1 MGQFFSW
8 LRRPQDSS
16 ALEDVAVE
24 EQSQPKQPTS
34 TPSVPAST
42 VKPAQHEK
50 GAASSSTT
58 VAAAKPA
65 TTAASAATTTTGTR
79 STSSAATSSV
89 TNVGASTG
97 AKASGGVTTTTGSS
111 KVTSQAPPVSP
122 AKAPP
127 VSTGTTGAVS
137 GAGKPPTELV
147 KPIDTSKV
155 QNTAVSSSK
164 PEPSKVTSTVTKPT
178 ATTVVSGTTGQKED
192 VKSKEAKVKSE
203 VSPKASTLAPAV
215 DPFDALAGS
224 LPSEKPSKSP
234 QFTGPEVTEPS
245 LTSEVAPRCG
255 DRDDTL
261 PPGYRLKDME
271 KKMPAGKPEKPK
283 EVSKPLTL
291 DEAVDSL
298 SAGFVSTPPPSKPEV
313 KHETVAAVDTRKN
326 YAPAPPAQKKQDVS
340 VPASLSPAPPADKK
354 PKIEKEKKVS
364 AVKPKQEPKA
374 DPMSADALEALVGT
388 LPEAKPVPESPKLK
402 PEEIVNEEKQKSE
415 KGVRVGERDDTLPP
429 EYRFKED
436 KDKKLPP
443 PPKEPSMDTT
453 EALDI
458 LSGDFTDASV
468 APAVHSPVPPKAQAK
483 QPQVEDL
490 SALDALAGDFVAPA
504 HAKKVCSGAPSV
516 PTPATKSTP
525 PTSDQ
530 ADPMSLEALDALGGT
545 LPEAKPVPES
555 PKLRPEEIVKEAE
568 IKSEKGA
575 RVGERDDTLP
585 PDYRFPK
592 EDPKTQPPP
601 PKKEPSL
608 DTTEALDI
616 LSGDFSS
623 SSAAPVVQT
632 PVPPSAPPAD
642 SSADFDLEELA
653 LDFVAP
659 KSASKVCSAA
669 SAPTTTDRQA
679 DPMSLEALDALGGT
693 LPEAKPVPESPKLT
707 PEEIVKEAEVKS
719 EKGVRVG
726 ERDDTLPPDYRFPK
740 EDPKTQPPPPKKEPS
755 LDPTE
760 ALDILS
766 GDFTSPATAPVVQTP
781 VPPSAPPA
789 DSSADFDLEELALD
803 FVAPTSAS
811 KVCSAASAP
820 TTMDRQLSEGTT
832 SAMDA
837 LSDTLKDIRPAPE
850 PEPVPPKHVVEEKK
864 VVEERVSKPG
874 ERDDSLPPEYRPTEA
889 DIKAAAEAKA
899 KAKAAPAAKQP
910 SLDESKALDFLSG
923 GFVSEKPVTPPA
935 PQCQAPPADTSSS
948 QKESGPVLDKLAAT
962 LLPGDFPDTKPSDSK
977 PKGKG
982 GKSKSAPK
990 CPHPPQRKAGRARSR
1005 TLVAA
1010 STKRY
1015 RDANPRSCSNE
1026 YMHIMCC
1033 NGRKVYRTSAAKNT
1047 SNTDAFKNTSTN
1059 CSMCKSPSIVL
1070 GSAHAL

>member
-1 MGQFFSW
+1 MGQVFSW

-24 EQSQPKQPTS
+24 QQVTLTGYNVCESQPKQPTS

-50 GAASSSTT
+50 GAASSSTR

-79 STSSAATSSV
+79 STSTV

-111 KVTSQAPPVSP
+111 KVTLQAPPVSP
-122 AKAPP
+122 AIAPP
-127 VSTGTTGAVS
+127 VSTGTTGAVG

-147 KPIDTSKV
+147 KPTDTSKV
-155 QNTAVSSSK
+155 QKTAVSSSK
-164 PEPSKVTSTVTKPT
+164 LEPSKVTSTVTKPT

-203 VSPKASTLAPAV
+203 VSPKASTL
-215 DPFDALAGS
+215 
-224 LPSEKPSKSP
+224 
-234 QFTGPEVTEPS
+234 
-245 LTSEVAPRCG
+245 
-255 DRDDTL
+255 
-261 PPGYRLKDME
+261 E
-271 KKMPAGKPEKPK
+271 KKMPAGEPEKPK

-298 SAGFVSTPPPSKPEV
+298 STGFVSTPLPSKPEV

-326 YAPAPPAQKKQDVS
+326 YAPAPPAQKKQDAS

-354 PKIEKEKKVS
+354 PKIEKPATDSAAAQDVKPKIEEKKVS
-364 AVKPKQEPKA
+364 ADKPKQDPKA
-374 DPMSADALEALVGT
+374 DPMSVDALEALVGT
-388 LPEAKPVPESPKLK
+388 LPEAKPVPESPELR
-402 PEEIVNEEKQKSE
+402 PEEIVHEGKLKSE

-443 PPKEPSMDTT
+443 PPKQPSMDTT

-458 LSGDFTDASV
+458 LSGGFTDASV
-468 APAVHSPVPPKAQAK
+468 APAVHSPVKAQVK

-504 HAKKVCSGAPSV
+504 HARKVCSGAPSV
-516 PTPATKSTP
+516 PTTATKSTP

-530 ADPMSLEALDALGGT
+530 ADPMSLDALDALGGT
-545 LPEAKPVPES
+545 LPEAKLVPES
-555 PKLRPEEIVKEAE
+555 PKVRPEEIVKEAE
-568 IKSEKGA
+568 I
-575 RVGERDDTLP
+575 
-585 PDYRFPK
+585 
-592 EDPKTQPPP
+592 
-601 PKKEPSL
+601 
-608 DTTEALDI
+608 
-616 LSGDFSS
+616 
-623 SSAAPVVQT
+623 
-632 PVPPSAPPAD
+632 
-642 SSADFDLEELA
+642 
-653 LDFVAP
+653 
-659 KSASKVCSAA
+659 
-669 SAPTTTDRQA
+669 
-679 DPMSLEALDALGGT
+679 
-693 LPEAKPVPESPKLT
+693 
-707 PEEIVKEAEVKS
+707 KS

-726 ERDDTLPPDYRFPK
+726 ERDDTLPPGYRFPK

-766 GDFTSPATAPVVQTP
+766 GDFTSSSAAPVVHAPVPPSAPPADSSADFDLEEFALDFVAPTSASKVCSAASAPTTTDRQADPMSLDALDALGGTLPEAKLVPESPKLRPEEIIKEAEIKSEKGVRVGERDDTLPPGYRFPKEDPKTQPPPPKKEPSLDPTEALDILSGDFTSSAKAPVVQTP

-789 DSSADFDLEELALD
+789 DSSADFDLGEFAVDL
-803 FVAPTSAS
+803 VAPTSAS

-874 ERDDSLPPEYRPTEA
+874 ERDDSLPPECRPKEA

-899 KAKAAPAAKQP
+899 KAASAAKQP
-910 SLDESKALDFLSG
+910 SLDESQALDILSG
-923 GFVSEKPVTPPA
+923 SFVSEKPPVTPPA
-935 PQCQAPPADTSSS
+935 PQCQAPPANTSSS
-948 QKESGPVLDKLAAT
+948 QKESGPVLDKLAAS

-977 PKGKG
+977 RKGKG

-990 CPHPPQRKAGRARSR
+990 KPAEADVPVMEPLPPKP
-1005 TLVAA
+1005 
-1010 STKRY
+1010 STDVMSSSPTKK
-1015 RDANPRSCSNE
+1015 
-1026 YMHIMCC
+1026 
-1033 NGRKVYRTSAAKNT
+1033 GG
-1047 SNTDAFKNTSTN
+1047 
-1059 CSMCKSPSIVL
+1059 KS
-1070 GSAHAL
+1070 

>member
-1 MGQFFSW
+1 M
-8 LRRPQDSS
+8 
-16 ALEDVAVE
+16 
-24 EQSQPKQPTS
+24 SQPKQPTS

-50 GAASSSTT
+50 GAASSSTR

-79 STSSAATSSV
+79 STSTV

-111 KVTSQAPPVSP
+111 KVTLQAPPVSP
-122 AKAPP
+122 AIAPP
-127 VSTGTTGAVS
+127 VSTGTTGAVG

-147 KPIDTSKV
+147 KPTDTSKV
-155 QNTAVSSSK
+155 QKTAVSSSK
-164 PEPSKVTSTVTKPT
+164 LEPSKVTSTVTKPT

-215 DPFDALAGS
+215 DPLDALAGS

-245 LTSEVAPRCG
+245 ITSEVAHRCG
-255 DRDDTL
+255 DGDATL

-271 KKMPAGKPEKPK
+271 KKMPAGEPEKPK

-298 SAGFVSTPPPSKPEV
+298 STGFVSTPLPSKPEV

-326 YAPAPPAQKKQDVS
+326 YAPAPPAQKKQDAS

-354 PKIEKEKKVS
+354 PKIEKPATDSAAAQDVKPKIEEKKVS
-364 AVKPKQEPKA
+364 ADKPKQDPKA
-374 DPMSADALEALVGT
+374 DPMSVDALEALVGT
-388 LPEAKPVPESPKLK
+388 LPEAKPVPESPELR
-402 PEEIVNEEKQKSE
+402 PEEIVHEGKLKSE

-443 PPKEPSMDTT
+443 PPKQPSMDTT

-458 LSGDFTDASV
+458 LSGGFTDASV
-468 APAVHSPVPPKAQAK
+468 APAVHSPVKAQVK

-504 HAKKVCSGAPSV
+504 HARKVCSGAPSV
-516 PTPATKSTP
+516 PTTATKSTP

-530 ADPMSLEALDALGGT
+530 ADPMSLDALDALGGT
-545 LPEAKPVPES
+545 LPEAKLVPES
-555 PKLRPEEIVKEAE
+555 PKVRPEEIVKEAE
-568 IKSEKGA
+568 I
-575 RVGERDDTLP
+575 
-585 PDYRFPK
+585 
-592 EDPKTQPPP
+592 
-601 PKKEPSL
+601 
-608 DTTEALDI
+608 
-616 LSGDFSS
+616 
-623 SSAAPVVQT
+623 
-632 PVPPSAPPAD
+632 
-642 SSADFDLEELA
+642 
-653 LDFVAP
+653 
-659 KSASKVCSAA
+659 
-669 SAPTTTDRQA
+669 
-679 DPMSLEALDALGGT
+679 
-693 LPEAKPVPESPKLT
+693 
-707 PEEIVKEAEVKS
+707 KS

-726 ERDDTLPPDYRFPK
+726 ERDDTLPPGYRFPK

-766 GDFTSPATAPVVQTP
+766 GDFTSSSAAPVVHAPVPPSAPPADSSADFDLEEFALDFVAPTSASKVCSAASAPTTTDRQADPMSLDALDALGGTLPEAKLVPESPKLRPEEIIKEAEIKSEKGVRVGERDDTLPPGYRFPKEDPKTQPPPPKKEPSLDPTEALDILSGDFTSSAKAPVVQTP

-789 DSSADFDLEELALD
+789 DSSADFDLGEFAVDL
-803 FVAPTSAS
+803 VAPTSAS

-874 ERDDSLPPEYRPTEA
+874 ERDDSLPPECRPKEA

-899 KAKAAPAAKQP
+899 KAASAAKQP
-910 SLDESKALDFLSG
+910 SLDESQALDILSG
-923 GFVSEKPVTPPA
+923 SFVSEKPPVTPPA
-935 PQCQAPPADTSSS
+935 PQCQAPPANTSSS
-948 QKESGPVLDKLAAT
+948 QKESGPVLDKLAAS

-977 PKGKG
+977 RKGKG

-990 CPHPPQRKAGRARSR
+990 KPAEADVPVMEPLPPKP
-1005 TLVAA
+1005 
-1010 STKRY
+1010 STDVMSSSPTKK
-1015 RDANPRSCSNE
+1015 
-1026 YMHIMCC
+1026 
-1033 NGRKVYRTSAAKNT
+1033 GG
-1047 SNTDAFKNTSTN
+1047 
-1059 CSMCKSPSIVL
+1059 KS
-1070 GSAHAL
+1070 